1 MIVVVGVVV
10 VVVSVEG
17 IIVLAFVEVHV
28 AAILVVDVLGYD
40 GIIITTSRN
49 LWQYKE
55 EEEGKKQILRF
66 FNGHESEKTDIWVI
80 SKF

>member
-1 MIVVVGVVV
+1 VIVVVGVVV

-49 LWQYKE
+49 L
-55 EEEGKKQILRF
+55 
-66 FNGHESEKTDIWVI
+66 
-80 SKF
+80 